1 MTTTNAEAKK
11 FQEQMD
17 KLKKQM
23 DKVKNKKTRKRRKK
37 LDPYETYLKIEEDLS
52 YIFRGDKE

>member
-1 MTTTNAEAKK
+1 MTTTNAVAKK

-17 KLKKQM
+17 KLK
-23 DKVKNKKTRKRRKK
+23 NKKTKKRRKRRKK
-37 LDPYETYLKIEEDLS
+37 LAPDEIYLKLEEDPS

>member
-17 KLKKQM
+17 KLK
-23 DKVKNKKTRKRRKK
+23 NKKTRKRRKK
-37 LDPYETYLKIEEDLS
+37 LDPYEIYLKIEEDPS

>member
-17 KLKKQM
+17 KLK
-23 DKVKNKKTRKRRKK
+23 NKKTKKRRKK
-37 LDPYETYLKIEEDLS
+37 LNPYETYLKIEEDLS